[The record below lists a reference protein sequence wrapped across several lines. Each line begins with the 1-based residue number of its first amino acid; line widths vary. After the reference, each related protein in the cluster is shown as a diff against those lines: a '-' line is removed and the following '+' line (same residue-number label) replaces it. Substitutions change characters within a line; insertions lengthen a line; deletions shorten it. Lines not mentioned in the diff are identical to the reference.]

1 MKRKLQPLIDSI
13 TIKPLV
19 KLRILF
25 NPRLIANLYIAIDA
39 VIANRLRS
47 LLTALGIIFGVA
59 AVIAMLAI
67 GNGAQQEILNQIKL
81 VGVNNIVIKPII
93 EQKEEKINEKVGK
106 KEKNRFSPG
115 LTVRDVESMKAILP
129 DLTQVSPEII
139 LDTYVIRGGFRRS
152 AKLVGIDPSYFT
164 IYDFRILEGKP
175 FNAEQLKIG
184 APVCIIGS
192 ALKSRFFPTEN
203 PVGKSM
209 KVGMHWLTIIG
220 VLNERVVSQ
229 ASISKLG
236 IRDFNM
242 DVYTPLQS
250 VLIRYRN
257 RDLITAEALRLAAMR
272 SQGMNF
278 SSTANT
284 GGTENEQEKKNYHQ
298 LDRLV
303 LQVDKTEK
311 LQATAEIISRLLK
324 RRHYDV
330 VDYEI
335 EIPELLLK
343 QQQRT
348 NDIFNYVLGAI
359 AGISLLVGGIG
370 IMNIMLAS
378 VLERIKEIGLRL
390 AIGAKKSDVV
400 QQFLFEAVMISVSGG
415 IIGVILGVAFAFIV
429 SSFADIP
436 TIISFASIALSFG
449 VAAAVGLIFGIAPA
463 RRAASQD
470 PIASLRYE

>member
-1 MKRKLQPLIDSI
+1 MKLKSI
-13 TIKPLV
+13 VT
-19 KLRILF
+19 
-25 NPRLIANLYIAIDA
+25 PRLLANLLIAIDA
-39 VIANRLRS
+39 VIANRIRS

-93 EQKEEKINEKVGK
+93 EQKDEKVNEKVGK
-106 KEKNRFSPG
+106 KEKKKFSPG
-115 LTVRDVESMKAILP
+115 LTVRDVQSIHETIP
-129 DLTQVSPEII
+129 TLTHVSPEII
-139 LDTYVIRGGFRRS
+139 LDTYVIRNGFRRS
-152 AKLVGIDPSYFT
+152 AKLVGVDPAYFT
-164 IYDFRILEGKP
+164 IYDF
-175 FNAEQLKIG
+175 QLSDG
-184 APVCIIGS
+184 ALFSEEHRRTGSPVCIIGS
-192 ALKSRFFPTEN
+192 ALKSRFFPKEN
-203 PVGKSM
+203 PVGKTM
-209 KVGMHWLTIIG
+209 KVGTHWLTIIG
-220 VLNERVVSQ
+220 VLKERTVSQ
-229 ASISKLG
+229 ASINKLG

-242 DVYTPLQS
+242 DVYAPLQT
-250 VLIRYRN
+250 VLVRYRN
-257 RDLITAEALRLAAMR
+257 RDLVTTEGIRLAAMR
-272 SQGMNF
+272 SQGN
-278 SSTANT
+278 SNGNAQNAS
-284 GGTENEQEKKNYHQ
+284 TENEQEKKNYHQ

-303 LQVDKTEK
+303 LQVDQTQK
-311 LQATAEIISRLLK
+311 LQATAEIISRMLK

-390 AIGAKKSDVV
+390 AIGARKSDVV

-415 IIGVILGVAFAFIV
+415 IIGVVLGVVFAYLV
-429 SSFADIP
+429 SSFANIP
-436 TIISFASIALSFG
+436 TIISFTSIVLSFG
-449 VAAAVGLIFGIAPA
+449 VAATVGLIFGIAPA
-463 RRAASQD
+463 RKAAQQD